1 MMFRQL
7 LQRFGLNFFPKGKKM
22 GKTLTFD
29 RILYIIKM
37 IYKIPD
43 FSEETL

>member
-29 RILYIIKM
+29 RILYTIVM
-37 IYKIPD
+37 LSEVPD

>member
-7 LQRFGLNFFPKGKKM
+7 LRRFGLNFFPKGKEM
-22 GKTLTFD
+22 GKTLTFG
-29 RILYIIKM
+29 RILYIIVM
-37 IYKIPD
+37 LSEVPD